1 MKYAKHAMLER
12 FVSVKSR
19 WISESVWICDAIK
32 QTQLVTNLYVSLDAA
47 VRRDRLYVQVSQ

>member
-1 MKYAKHAMLER
+1 MLER

>member
-1 MKYAKHAMLER
+1 MD
-12 FVSVKSR
+12 F
-19 WISESVWICDAIK
+19 WIRLDSCDAIK

>member
-19 WISESVWICDAIK
+19 WISESVWICVAIK